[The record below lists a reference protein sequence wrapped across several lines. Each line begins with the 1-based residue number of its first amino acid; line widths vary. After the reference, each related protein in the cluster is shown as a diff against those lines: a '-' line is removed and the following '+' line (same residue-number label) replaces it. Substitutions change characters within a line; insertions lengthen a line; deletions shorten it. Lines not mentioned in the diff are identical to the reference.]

1 MTELEKQ
8 LDRCN
13 EWLYLIVNKIEI
25 IKKDLKESQINGNSN
40 N

>member
-13 EWLYLIVNKIEI
+13 EWLYLIVNKIENI
-25 IKKDLKESQINGNSN
+25 NSSLTKEKINGIK
-40 N
+40 